1 MCRFHVMQALTH
13 IRCLCQGD
21 DVVQSP
27 APCIRVRHLTD
38 GCLAQMAHPRQ
49 VSATVL
55 DECLPGCRVA
65 SVSLRHVLTWCVW
78 WCGACTVPDVVL
90 AHNELR
96 HNT

>member
-1 MCRFHVMQALTH
+1 MQALTH

-21 DVVQSP
+21 HVVQSP
-27 APCIRVRHLTD
+27 APWIRVGHACDDALT
-38 GCLAQMAHPRQ
+38 QMAHPWQ

-55 DECLPGCRVA
+55 DERLPGCCVA

-78 WCGACTVPDVVL
+78 WCGCGAVPDVVL
-90 AHNELR
+90 AHNELK